1 MSDLRHTR
9 FGMIRPR
16 NLECRYAPPGE
27 NRRLEQAGGSLDVD
41 LNFKCT
47 EKTSTVPATPA
58 A

>member
-16 NLECRYAPPGE
+16 NLGGRYALAP
-27 NRRLEQAGGSLDVD
+27 GGSVDVD
-41 LNFKCT
+41 LNFKCK